1 MELEKVSVR
10 LHPMRLICRLHK
22 QNNFSMSERPEYING
37 LPNICGS
44 EVMIAETLS
53 AFRGKSV
60 FLHESGTD
68 FGNARGCCAIALH
81 MHQPLIPAGGPGRG
95 SDMRHEPLVG
105 NLQFMQESP
114 YEEDRHNADIFRR
127 CYKRMGEFVPQLVE
141 EGKNPRVMLDYTGT
155 LLHGLCRMGA
165 YDVIDSLRTITCNP
179 RYQRCVEWL
188 GTTWGHAVAPSTPH
202 RDYRLHIRAWQH
214 HFSAIFGL
222 ETLSRV
228 RGFVP
233 SELALPNH
241 PDAAYEFVKSVRD
254 CGFLWMIV
262 QEHSV
267 ERPRDGWG
275 TEWLHIPNRLVCRNS
290 GGEQT
295 SIICLIKTRGSD
307 TKLIGQ
313 MQPYDEAYSQSRWD
327 YAGRKIL
334 PMVTQISDGENGHV
348 MMNEFPFKYFQVA
361 REASWTDVPM
371 VNATEYLE
379 YLFASG
385 WKEEDFPIVQPIRQK
400 RIWDRYKPGEGAE
413 KLNQVIDELA
423 QEDPYFHTEGGSWTN
438 NISWLYGYDNV
449 DEPMLGASA
458 LFDEKAVNGGVPS
471 WEHRYRNALFHL
483 LAAQSS
489 CFRYWGQGRWADYG
503 VEICRRAIEILMHDF
518 A

>member
-1 MELEKVSVR
+1 
-10 LHPMRLICRLHK
+10 
-22 QNNFSMSERPEYING
+22 MSELPEYING

-44 EVMIAETLS
+44 EGMIEETLRAS
-53 AFRGKSV
+53 REKSV
-60 FLHESGTD
+60 FLHESGID
-68 FGNARGCCAIALH
+68 FGSARGCCAIALH

-95 SDMRHEPLVG
+95 CDMRHEPLIG
-105 NLQFMQESP
+105 NLQFMQESF
-114 YEEDRHNADIFRR
+114 YEQDRHNADLFRR
-127 CYKRMGEFVPQLVE
+127 CYKRMGEFVPQLVQ

-165 YDVIDSLRTITCNP
+165 YNVIDSLKTITCNP
-179 RYQRCVEWL
+179 LYRRCVEWL
-188 GTTWGHAVAPSTPH
+188 GTTWGHAVAPSTPPQ
-202 RDYRLHIRAWQH
+202 DYRLHIRAWQH

-222 ETLSRV
+222 EALSRV

-241 PDAAYEFVKSVRD
+241 PDAAYEFVKSIRE
-254 CGFLWMIV
+254 CGFLWTIV

-267 ERPRDGWG
+267 ERPSDGWG
-275 TEWLHIPNRLVCRNS
+275 TQWLHIPNRLVCRNS
-290 GGEQT
+290 RGEQT
-295 SIICLIKTRGSD
+295 SIICLIKTQGSD

-334 PMVTQISDGENGHV
+334 PMVTQIADGENGHV
-348 MMNEFPFKYFQVA
+348 MMNEFPFKYFQVV
-361 REASWTDVPM
+361 REASWTDVPL

-385 WKEEDFPIVQPIRQK
+385 WKEEDFPVVQPIGQK
-400 RIWDRYKPGEGAE
+400 RIWDRCKPGEGAE
-413 KLNQVIDELA
+413 KLNRVIDGLRK
-423 QEDPYFHTEGGSWTN
+423 EDPLFHAEGGSWTN

-449 DEPMLGASA
+449 VGPMLRVST
-458 LFDEKAVNGGVPS
+458 LFDEKAVKGGVAS
-471 WEHRYRNALFHL
+471 REHRYRNALFHL

-489 CFRYWGQGRWADYG
+489 CFRYWGQGRWTDYG
-503 VEICRRAIEILMHDF
+503 VEICRRGIEILTYDF
-518 A
+518 E